1 MSPWP
6 RKPSAETQSRGNKN
20 MTKIHSQNSNAAPAK
35 EAVTK
40 IWPQFPQ
47 TGYGQPGPAAHTCNP
62 GTPDAETGG
71 SWIQDQCIKLF
82 CVALTKHHDQA
93 WLMEEFILAYR
104 SRVVPLWWGRHGH
117 RSRTLEAHIF
127 YPELEAERMGWE
139 QDKAVYS
146 QSPPLLAQSSS
157 KPAALKLPQTV
168 PPSGPHVQM
177 SLWDT
182 FLVQT
187 TTARLDYIESLCPHL
202 NPTPKAIDHL

>member
-1 MSPWP
+1 
-6 RKPSAETQSRGNKN
+6 
-20 MTKIHSQNSNAAPAK
+20 
-35 EAVTK
+35 
-40 IWPQFPQ
+40 
-47 TGYGQPGPAAHTCNP
+47 
-62 GTPDAETGG
+62 
-71 SWIQDQCIKLF
+71 
-82 CVALTKHHDQA
+82 
-93 WLMEEFILAYR
+93 MEEFILAYR

-117 RSRTLEAHIF
+117 RSRQLEAHIF

-182 FLVQT
+182 FLLQT